1 LQPDQKFVPALGK
14 SSLTGSYDRVLAV
27 MSRERRW
34 RSALLNLMAPSDEDS
49 IVDFGA
55 GTGTLCIGLKQRA
68 PACSLIGIDPDPEV
82 LAIARA
88 KAEVQGVAIEWRQAM
103 GDRSGDFVADGSA
116 TKAVSSLVLHHC
128 DLPMKQNILRA
139 MARVLQ
145 PGGRLF
151 IADYGL
157 QRTLGMRASFL
168 LVQAFDGWKTTG
180 QNARGILPRLIA
192 DAGFIQVVENLV
204 VPTPTGSISLYT
216 ARKP

>member
-1 LQPDQKFVPALGK
+1 
-14 SSLTGSYDRVLAV
+14 
-27 MSRERRW
+27 
-34 RSALLNLMAPSDEDS
+34 
-49 IVDFGA
+49 
-55 GTGTLCIGLKQRA
+55 
-68 PACSLIGIDPDPEV
+68 
-82 LAIARA
+82 
-88 KAEVQGVAIEWRQAM
+88 
-103 GDRSGDFVADGSA
+103 
-116 TKAVSSLVLHHC
+116 
-128 DLPMKQNILRA
+128 MKQNILRA

>member
-1 LQPDQKFVPALGK
+1 LHSDQKFVPALGK
-14 SSLTGSYDRVLAV
+14 SSLTGSYDRVVAI

-34 RSALLNLMAPSDEDS
+34 RSALLNLIAPSDDDS

-55 GTGTLCIGLKQRA
+55 GTGTLCIALKQRA
-68 PACSLIGIDPDPEV
+68 PGCRLVGVDPDPEV

-88 KAEVQGVAIEWRQAM
+88 KAEPFGMAIEWRQAM
-103 GDRSGDFVADGSA
+103 GSQVGEFVPDGSA
-116 TKAVSSLVLHHC
+116 TKVVSSLVLHHC
-128 DLPMKQNILRA
+128 DMPMKQDILRA

-157 QRTLGMRASFL
+157 QRTLRLRASFL
-168 LVQAFDGWKTTG
+168 LVQVFDGFKATG
-180 QNARGILPRLIA
+180 QNARGILPQLIA
-192 DAGFIQVVENLV
+192 DAGFIQVAEGLV